1 MNDFLTAIF
10 LKVAEKMGFTLQP
23 KKYDTSDFFEV
34 YDLSIT
40 SAISDRL
47 STITLTDSNLSVNGT
62 NERAYFLNDFAERF
76 WNTRIKS
83 ACVAALGTGDCLLK
97 PNIVDDKI
105 AVDIISNNNFCVT
118 ENIGDYIYGVLI
130 KCDKFKKDNDIFER
144 VEYHRLRTTVGITNC
159 HIYQMAFKNGT
170 EIPIS
175 SVEMW
180 AEFPPEQII
189 TNVDRLLVGRL
200 KCPVINRDNLNSV
213 NGVPIT
219 FGLDEIVSQ
228 AKIAYK
234 RYNQEF
240 SDKETKIFADKSV
253 FSKDAKT
260 GKSYIPKGMQ
270 NLFMKIRGAVDSTS
284 IETYS
289 PDIRDTS
296 LENSIERNLRMIE
309 LFIGIGE
316 GVISKS
322 TLTYTN
328 VDEVKAS
335 RSATFAFITNFRS
348 AINQCIEDL
357 MYSIDVFCNANS
369 ITSGGKYE
377 VAFDW
382 SDGYMES
389 SQERF
394 NQLIQ
399 ALSVEVV
406 DKAEV
411 RAWVQSEDLETAK
424 KWIEE
429 NNPENIA
436 LEPKIEEKINV
447 EPTINEEIVGISTE

>member
-1 MNDFLTAIF
+1 MNDFLTSIF
-10 LKVAEKMGFTLQP
+10 LKIAEKMGLTLQP

-47 STITLTDSNLSVNGT
+47 STITLTDSNLSINGT
-62 NERAYFLNDFAERF
+62 NKRADFLNHFAERF
-76 WNTRIKS
+76 WNTKIKS
-83 ACVAALGTGDCLLK
+83 VCVASLGTGDCLVK
-97 PNIVDDKI
+97 PNITGDKI

-130 KCDKFKKDNDIFER
+130 KCDKFRDKNDTFER
-144 VEYHRLRTTVGITNC
+144 IEYHRLRETNGTSNC
-159 HIYQMAFKNGT
+159 HIYQMAFKNGN
-170 EIPIS
+170 EIPIT
-175 SVEMW
+175 SVPLWENY
-180 AEFPPEQII
+180 PPEQII
-189 TNVDRLLVGRL
+189 TNVDRLLFGRL
-200 KCPVINRDNLNSV
+200 KCPTINRDNINSV

-219 FGLDEIVSQ
+219 FGLDDIVKQ
-228 AKIAYK
+228 AKVAYK
-234 RYNQEF
+234 RYNKEF
-240 SDKETKIFADKSV
+240 EDKETKIFADKSM
-253 FSKDAKT
+253 FAKDART
-260 GKSYIPKGMQ
+260 GNPYIPKGMQ
-270 NLFMKIRGAVDSTS
+270 NLFMKIRGAVDSSS

-289 PDIRDTS
+289 PDIRDNS
-296 LENSIERNLRMIE
+296 LDNSIERNLRMIE

-335 RSATFAFITNFRS
+335 RSATFAFITTFRS
-348 AINQCIEDL
+348 AINQCVEDL
-357 MYSIDVFCNANS
+357 MYAINVFCNANS
-369 ITSGGKYE
+369 VTPSGDYE

-399 ALSVEVV
+399 ALSVDVV

-424 KWIEE
+424 KWVEE
-429 NNPENIA
+429 NNTESIIEEDISI
-436 LEPKIEEKINV
+436 EPK
-447 EPTINEEIVGISTE
+447 INEEIMEIST